1 MASKTIFTAHV
12 PLKYSEVPALSG
24 YLINYSYAFSSYS
37 DSNLVTLSPLT
48 VSF

>member
-24 YLINYSYAFSSYS
+24 YLINSYAFSSYS